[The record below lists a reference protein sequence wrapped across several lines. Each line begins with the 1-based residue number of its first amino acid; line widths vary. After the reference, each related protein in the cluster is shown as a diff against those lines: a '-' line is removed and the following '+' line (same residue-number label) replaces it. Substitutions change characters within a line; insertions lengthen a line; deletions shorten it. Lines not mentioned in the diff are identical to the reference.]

1 MSVRD
6 NLLALMRQVKT
17 KGEIKMKKLY
27 EVERDT
33 TKKFSEQRK
42 ELKEQYINFKYW
54 MIDRGYILF
63 YADGRKEQ

>member
-1 MSVRD
+1 
-6 NLLALMRQVKT
+6 
-17 KGEIKMKKLY
+17 MKKLY

-33 TKKFSEQRK
+33 TKKFNEQRK